1 MILLDEP
8 FSKLDYKTKLD
19 ISYDVRNILKK
30 ENKSMIMV
38 THDIEEAINI
48 CDRVIVLSKNNNS
61 IKSIYKIDYER
72 NIGNKTNEKFL
83 ELYNRIW
90 RDLDG

>member
-1 MILLDEP
+1 
-8 FSKLDYKTKLD
+8 
-19 ISYDVRNILKK
+19 
-30 ENKSMIMV
+30 MV

-48 CDRVIVLSKNNNS
+48 CDRVIVLSKSNNS

-72 NIGNKTNEKFL
+72 NIDEIENKTNDKFL
-83 ELYNRIW
+83 EYYNRIW

>member
-1 MILLDEP
+1 
-8 FSKLDYKTKLD
+8 
-19 ISYDVRNILKK
+19 
-30 ENKSMIMV
+30 MIMV

-61 IKSIYKIDYER
+61 IKSVYKIDYER
-72 NIGNKTNEKFL
+72 NIGNKTNDKFL
-83 ELYNRIW
+83 EYYNRIW